1 MNQSTFFQSLKSAV
15 FLAIFLFGALAFN
28 QAFAFQGDLG
38 GDEYQAQEARR
49 YQQVRVGVVEDIRE
63 VRITRESQ
71 SSSYVGAGLGAV
83 VGGLLGNQVGN
94 GHGRTAA
101 TAVAG
106 MIGGVVGRTAGEYA
120 GREVKPS
127 AEIIVTLQNGNVV
140 AVVQEFDNVTAQ
152 LRPGTRVRLIEGRA
166 VRVVPLRSVF

>member
-1 MNQSTFFQSLKSAV
+1 MNQTFFFQSLKSAV
-15 FLAIFLFGALAFN
+15 FLVMFLFGALSFN
-28 QAFAFQGDLG
+28 QAFAYQGDLG
-38 GDEYQAQEARR
+38 GDEYQAQEARQ
-49 YQQVRVGVVEDIRE
+49 YQQVRVGVVEDIRA

-71 SSSYVGAGLGAV
+71 NSGYVGAGLGAV

-106 MIGGVVGRTAGEYA
+106 MIGGIAGKYA
-120 GREVKPS
+120 GDYTGREIKPS

-140 AVVQEFDNVTAQ
+140 AVVQEYDNVTAQ